1 MGAEFQLSNEE
12 FLESVNRMTAENV
25 LRKEGPAK
33 KPKFIKLG
41 NKWFFLFMI
50 IFLFWNDLIMIIFLF
65 WNYFSLLK
73 YL

>member
-41 NKWFFLFMI
+41 NKWFF
-50 IFLFWNDLIMIIFLF
+50 
-65 WNYFSLLK
+65 
-73 YL
+73 